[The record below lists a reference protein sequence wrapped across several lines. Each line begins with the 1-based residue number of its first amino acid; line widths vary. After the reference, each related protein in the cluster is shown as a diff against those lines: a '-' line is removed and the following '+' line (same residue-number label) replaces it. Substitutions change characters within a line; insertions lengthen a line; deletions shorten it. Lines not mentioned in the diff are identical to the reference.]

1 MMAMQTLIVRDAS
14 GRETRGVDPRR
25 VDLTALRAAGH
36 HGGSMMRV
44 IRAKCLDC
52 SAGNRAEVAACTAV
66 GCALWPYRM
75 GSNPFKRRGGAGNPA
90 SSDESGECGEA
101 AGTGAQNWAT
111 S

>member
-1 MMAMQTLIVRDAS
+1 MQTLILRDAT

-25 VDLTALRAAGH
+25 ADLGALRAAGH
-36 HGGSMMRV
+36 HGGSLMRV

-75 GSNPFKRRGGAGNPA
+75 GRNPFKRRDGTDNPP

-101 AGTGAQNWAT
+101 AGTGAHNRDT